1 MAAIAAP
8 TESPAPMLTEKQLAA
23 LVNIEGDVQLKAA
36 QLSMLCCEY
45 RTNLTR
51 VLLCFEPLMAP
62 LRSIIFSGVQ
72 KRKYIE
78 TQLIWLERIIVL
90 QERRGG
96 ARKLPLSELQ
106 AVEKDLMIPVQRAM
120 QDSYQQLDVVNK
132 EELAVLRNY
141 ECPPDQALATMAMA
155 MRVRGEEDTRWST
168 VQVVLSDSYF
178 FTFFIS
184 RAQTLLKQPLAE
196 EIQEE
201 LEVYCS
207 SPDHA
212 PEALALISVPLAAVG
227 QWLWALRDYYRV
239 KRIATMPDPPLSVE
253 ERRQTVTRLR
263 YELQSIKDNMSSA
276 AEEMQKLQDQIIRR
290 TLEVRNEYD
299 DTMCPLHDSLVK
311 KTEEFIQT
319 LEGKQP
325 PAEEKEVE
333 APQQE
338 ETATSA

>member
-1 MAAIAAP
+1 MTSIAAP
-8 TESPAPMLTEKQLAA
+8 VQSPASMLTEKQLAA
-23 LVNIEGDVQLKAA
+23 LVSIEGDVQLKAA

-45 RTNLTR
+45 RMNLTR
-51 VLLCFEPLMAP
+51 VLLYYEPFMAP
-62 LRSIIFSGVQ
+62 LRTVIFSGTER
-72 KRKYIE
+72 RKYIE

-96 ARKLPLSELQ
+96 TRTLPLRELQ
-106 AVEKDLMIPVQRAM
+106 AVENDLMIPVHRAM
-120 QDSYQQLDVVNK
+120 QDSYQRLDIVTK

-141 ECPPDQALATMAMA
+141 ECPPEQALATMSMA
-155 MRVRGEEDTRWST
+155 LRVRGDEDVRWST

-196 EIQEE
+196 DVQEE
-201 LEVYCS
+201 LEAYCS
-207 SPDHA
+207 SPDHT
-212 PEALALISVPLAAVG
+212 PEALALISVPLAAIG

-239 KRIATMPDPPLSVE
+239 KKIAKLPDPPISLE

-276 AEEMQKLQDQIIRR
+276 VEEMQKLQDQIIRR
-290 TLEVRNEYD
+290 TVKVRNEYD

-311 KTEEFIQT
+311 RTEEFVHT
-319 LEGKQP
+319 LEGKEP
-325 PAEEKEVE
+325 TAEEQVE
-333 APQQE
+333 APHQE
-338 ETATSA
+338 ETATVA